1 MTLLFLAALAAGV
14 VLFILF
20 PVFARY
26 GEVSMTPTADAR
38 KRKDLTEQ
46 KERLYDAIK
55 DLDFEHRAGKLSDAD
70 YQKVRSD
77 LVSQAAAIIAQLD
90 EVPEHVVP
98 AELPQQ
104 AQQAQQAQRETP
116 AESSAD
122 VTPPDEPTCASC
134 GQVNPAGA
142 RFCFQCGERI
152 AAPASCP
159 ECGTELPKEAR
170 YCTSCGVA
178 MPA

>member
-1 MTLLFLAALAAGV
+1 LTLLFLAALAAGV

-26 GEVSMTPTADAR
+26 GEVSKAPTAEAKRR
-38 KRKDLTEQ
+38 KGLSEQ

-70 YQKVRSD
+70 YQAVRSD
-77 LVSQAAAIIAQLD
+77 LVAQAAATIAQLD
-90 EVPEHVVP
+90 EVPEPVVP
-98 AELPQQ
+98 AELP
-104 AQQAQQAQRETP
+104 QQAQRETP
-116 AESSAD
+116 AESSAE
-122 VTPPDEPTCASC
+122 VTPAEEPTCASC
-134 GQVNPAGA
+134 GQANPAGA

-170 YCTSCGVA
+170 FCTSCGVA
-178 MPA
+178 IPT

>member
-1 MTLLFLAALAAGV
+1 

-26 GEVSMTPTADAR
+26 GEVSTASTADAR
-38 KRKDLTEQ
+38 RRKDLTEQ

-90 EVPEHVVP
+90 EVPEPVVP
-98 AELPQQ
+98 TELPQQ
-104 AQQAQQAQRETP
+104 AQREAP

-122 VTPPDEPTCASC
+122 VTPSEEPACASC
-134 GQVNPAGA
+134 GQVNPVGA

-159 ECGTELPKEAR
+159 ECGAELPKEAR
-170 YCTSCGVA
+170 FCTSCGVA